1 MFLIADSGSTKTEWA
16 LIDDGNV
23 VQKIL
28 TKGFNP
34 YYYRKDDFVSGLK
47 TSLKGK
53 FPFDKIEKIFF
64 YGAGCSSVDNC
75 SLVETSLKAVFS
87 NAGIEVEHDLFA
99 AGLAL
104 LGDNKGIA
112 CILGTGSN
120 SCLWENKKIIDNV
133 PSLGYM
139 LGDEG
144 SGTHIGK
151 LLLKGILLGEA
162 EEKLT
167 KVFFKEFDLDFSK
180 ALDKIYKESDPNL
193 FYSSI
198 SPFANKH
205 IENAFCNFIV
215 KQSFTKFIDR
225 YISKYD
231 GYQSIPVSFVGSVA
245 FHFQGILKVVLEDN
259 NITLGRI
266 LRDPMEGLIEYH
278 IENSIDLDL

>member
-16 LIDDGNV
+16 LIEKGNV
-23 VQKIL
+23 IQKIL

-34 YYYRKDDFVSGLK
+34 YYYEKDDFISDLK
-47 TSLKGK
+47 TSLQGK

-64 YGAGCSSVDNC
+64 YGAGCSSENNC
-75 SLVETSLKAVFS
+75 ALVKASLNNVFS
-87 NAGIEVEHDLFA
+87 NALITVEHDLFA

-104 LGDNKGIA
+104 LGNGNGIA

-120 SCLWENKKIIDNV
+120 SCLWQNKKIIDNI

-162 EEKLT
+162 DKKLIDT
-167 KVFFKEFDLDFSK
+167 FYNSFNLDFNKS
-180 ALDKIYKESDPNL
+180 LDKVYKEPNPNL

-205 IENAFCNFIV
+205 IDNSFCTFIV
-215 KQSFTKFIDR
+215 KQSFTKFIER
-225 YISKYD
+225 YISKYNN
-231 GYQSIPVSFVGSVA
+231 YKSLPVSFVGSVA
-245 FHFQGILKVVLEDN
+245 FHFQDILKIILQEN
-259 NITLGRI
+259 NIILGRI
-266 LRDPMEGLIEYH
+266 LRDPMEGLVEYYLR
-278 IENSIDLDL
+278 NNA

>member
-16 LIDDGNV
+16 LIEKGNV
-23 VQKIL
+23 IQKIL

-34 YYYRKDDFVSGLK
+34 YYYEKDDFISDLK
-47 TSLKGK
+47 TSLQGK

-64 YGAGCSSVDNC
+64 YGAGCSSENNC
-75 SLVETSLKAVFS
+75 ALVKASLNNVFS
-87 NAGIEVEHDLFA
+87 NALITVEHDLFA

-104 LGDNKGIA
+104 LGNGNGIA

-120 SCLWENKKIIDNV
+120 SCLWQNKKIIDNI

-162 EEKLT
+162 DKKLIDT
-167 KVFFKEFDLDFSK
+167 FYSSFNLDFNKS
-180 ALDKIYKESDPNL
+180 LDKVYKEPNPNL

-205 IENAFCNFIV
+205 IDNSFCTFIV
-215 KQSFTKFIDR
+215 KQSFTKFIER
-225 YISKYD
+225 YISKYND
-231 GYQSIPVSFVGSVA
+231 FQILPVSFVGSVA
-245 FHFQGILKVVLEDN
+245 FHFQDILKIILQEN
-259 NITLGRI
+259 NIILGRI
-266 LRDPMEGLIEYH
+266 LRDPMEGLVEYH
-278 IENSIDLDL
+278 LRNNA

>member
-16 LIDDGNV
+16 LFDKGNV
-23 VQKIL
+23 AQKIL

-34 YYYRKDDFVSGLK
+34 YYYKKADFVSDLK

-53 FPFDKIEKIFF
+53 LPFDKIGKVFF
-64 YGAGCSSVDNC
+64 YGAGCSSVNNC

-87 NAGIEVEHDLFA
+87 NARIEVEHDLFA

-104 LGDNKGIA
+104 FGEGKGIA

-120 SCLWENKKIIDNV
+120 SCLWKNKKIVDNV

-162 EEKLT
+162 DEKLT
-167 KVFFKEFDLDFSK
+167 KDFFKEFDLNFSK
-180 ALDKIYKESDPNL
+180 ALDKIYKEPNPNL

-205 IENAFCNFIV
+205 IDNSFCTFIV

-225 YISKYD
+225 YISKY
-231 GYQSIPVSFVGSVA
+231 GNYQSLPVSFIGSVA
-245 FHFQGILKVVLEDN
+245 FHFQDILKVVLDEN
-259 NITLGRI
+259 QITLGRI
-266 LRDPMEGLIEYH
+266 LQNPMEGLVEYH
-278 IENSIDLDL
+278 LG

>member
-16 LIDDGNV
+16 LIEKGNV

-34 YYYRKDDFVSGLK
+34 YYYQKADFISDLK
-47 TSLKGK
+47 TSLSGQMA
-53 FPFDKIEKIFF
+53 FNKIEKVFF
-64 YGAGCSSVDNC
+64 YGAGCSSVSNC
-75 SLVETSLKAVFS
+75 SMVEVSLKAVFS
-87 NAGIEVEHDLFA
+87 DALIKVEHDLFA

-104 LGDNKGIA
+104 LGDDKGIA

-120 SCLWENKKIIDNV
+120 SCLWENKKILDNV
-133 PSLGYM
+133 PALGYM

-162 EEKLT
+162 DTELSKTFYNSFNLSFDSILEK
-167 KVFFKEFDLDFSK
+167 V
-180 ALDKIYKESDPNL
+180 YKEANPNL

-205 IENAFCNFIV
+205 IDNAFCTFIV

-225 YISKYD
+225 YISKYE
-231 GYQSIPVSFVGSVA
+231 GAQSLPVSFVGSVA
-245 FHFQGILKVVLEDN
+245 FYFQDMLKLVLEEN
-259 NITLGRI
+259 NMSLGKI
-266 LRDPMEGLIEYH
+266 LREPMEGLIEYH
-278 IENSIDLDL
+278 IMNNA

>member
-16 LIDDGNV
+16 LIEKGNV
-23 VQKIL
+23 IQKIL

-34 YYYRKDDFVSGLK
+34 YYYKKADFISDLK
-47 TSLKGK
+47 SSLQGK
-53 FPFDKIEKIFF
+53 FSFDKIENIFF
-64 YGAGCSSVDNC
+64 YGAGCSSVNNC
-75 SLVETSLKAVFS
+75 TLVKVSLNSVFS
-87 NAGIEVEHDLFA
+87 NALISVEHDLFA

-104 LGDNKGIA
+104 FGNNNGIA

-120 SCLWENKKIIDNV
+120 SCLWQNKKITDNV

-162 EEKLT
+162 DKKLIDT
-167 KVFFKEFDLDFSK
+167 FYSSFNLDFNKS
-180 ALDKIYKESDPNL
+180 LDKVYKEPNPNL

-198 SPFANKH
+198 SPFTSKH
-205 IENAFCNFIV
+205 INNAFCAFVV
-215 KQSFTKFIDR
+215 KQSFTKFIER
-225 YISKYD
+225 YISKYND
-231 GYQSIPVSFVGSVA
+231 FQTLPVSFVGSVA
-245 FHFQGILKVVLEDN
+245 FHFQDMLKLVLQEN
-259 NITLGRI
+259 NITFGRI

-278 IENSIDLDL
+278 LKDKA